1 MMNMQLLTNKSLQI
15 MIELTFIDK
24 LLIRWG
30 IVTKNYKKYAEEMQ
44 RELDYQHLTGL
55 EFWDK
60 YYFDHDYK

>member
-1 MMNMQLLTNKSLQI
+1 

-30 IVTKNYKKYAEEMQ
+30 IVTKNYKKYVEEMQ
-44 RELDYQHLTGL
+44 RELDFVHLSGM

>member
-1 MMNMQLLTNKSLQI
+1 

-30 IVTKNYKKYAEEMQ
+30 IVTKNYKRYAYRMQ
-44 RELDYQHLTGL
+44 RELDFAHLSGM

-60 YYFDHDYK
+60 YYYDHDYK